1 MFGIRDDELYLRWV
15 QYGVF
20 SPINRLHSSNSD
32 LSGKE
37 PWSYRADVDHFA
49 TEALKFRHKLIPY
62 IYTMNYK
69 THTEG
74 RAICEPMYYA
84 YPDEKDAFK
93 VKINICS
100 EANLWCVR
108 LSAVSTKHGYG
119 GGQSVASARQMD
131 GYFHGTGL
139 SRRKIPETFPRRI
152 VNSRA
157 CKRRRDYPAFG
168 RRRKL
173 RENPENL
180 EF

>member
-69 THTEG
+69 THTVG

-108 LSAVSTKHGYG
+108 LSAVSTKTRVRRPSKRGFRT
-119 GGQSVASARQMD
+119 AD
-131 GYFHGTGL
+131 GRIF
-139 SRRKIPETFPRRI
+139 SRDRFITAK
-152 VNSRA
+152 NS
-157 CKRRRDYPAFG
+157 
-168 RRRKL
+168 
-173 RENPENL
+173 
-180 EF
+180 